1 MEAEEYIHR
10 SEYLESIFNAMASI
24 DGLDPITKTD
34 KEMVNTIRSK
44 CLEMVSLLVN
54 EMHSELFDQDEE

>member
-1 MEAEEYIHR
+1 
-10 SEYLESIFNAMASI
+10 MASI

-44 CLEMVSLLVN
+44 CLEMVSLLVD